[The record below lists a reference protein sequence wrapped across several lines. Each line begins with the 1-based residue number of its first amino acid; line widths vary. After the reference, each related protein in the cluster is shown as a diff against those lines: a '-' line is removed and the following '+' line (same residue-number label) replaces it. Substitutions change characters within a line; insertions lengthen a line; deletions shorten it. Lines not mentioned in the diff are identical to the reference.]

1 MDWKTERLKLHGLR
15 FFFLPSPNWQQAGS
29 PLVLMKLREDR
40 ALKCVLNVLNGTP
53 DAFQRLT
60 KEQLITCNWANW
72 NQRSASVD
80 EWWWA
85 LRGRDAV
92 TLNHFHG
99 LHMAEPLTPGNSVF
113 STECLIRRCLLQN
126 ALTRQLCL
134 ISNLLSWR
142 QKLKSHHVFKETIR
156 CLLSYLLPFLQT
168 NRPTGQRTVLT
179 LVSVFA
185 LHVYDL
191 TVISGDGGDGSGQWD
206 TYLST
211 RPQYNFQPCF
221 WWPEQIFEAT
231 TWSVSNPERFLCLN
245 PTRSSQPRHNMK
257 NHKVSKLLFDSY
269 IHFQ

>member
-168 NRPTGQRTVLT
+168 NRPAYRTDTCQCVRTTCLWPDCHLWRWRWWQWT
-179 LVSVFA
+179 VRHLFVNKTSVQFPA
-185 LHVYDL
+185 LFL
-191 TVISGDGGDGSGQWD
+191 M
-206 TYLST
+206 T
-211 RPQYNFQPCF
+211 RTDIWGHNMICFQPWAF
-221 WWPEQIFEAT
+221 LVPKPNQIVTA
-231 TWSVSNPERFLCLN
+231 
-245 PTRSSQPRHNMK
+245 SSQHEE
-257 NHKVSKLLFDSY
+257 S
-269 IHFQ
+269 